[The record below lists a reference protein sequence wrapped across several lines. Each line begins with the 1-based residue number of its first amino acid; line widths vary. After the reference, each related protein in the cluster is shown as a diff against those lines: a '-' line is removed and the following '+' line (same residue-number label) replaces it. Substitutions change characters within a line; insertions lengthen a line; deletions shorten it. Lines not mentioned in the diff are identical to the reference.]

1 MKRNVILRM
10 ILAAMFVAI
19 GVVVPAMFH
28 INGQVFLPLHIPVM
42 LAGLI
47 CGPAFGFAAGL
58 ITPIV
63 LSLTTGMPALYP
75 MAFCMALECAAYGLV
90 CGLLVS
96 RFGGRRSGGGFV
108 LYTLLVLIAAM
119 LTGRVVYAL
128 GSIAFGTLKLSSG
141 ALAPF
146 ISGLT
151 VKALP
156 GIVIQLVL
164 VPSIL
169 FALRSAGLF
178 PLRGGKR

>member
-1 MKRNVILRM
+1 MKHNTILRM
-10 ILAAMFVAI
+10 ILAALFIAI

-42 LAGLI
+42 LAGFI

-63 LSLTTGMPALYP
+63 LSLTTGMPPMYP

-90 CGLLVS
+90 CGLLMS
-96 RFGGRRSGGGFV
+96 RFGFRRSGGVV
-108 LYTLLVLIAAM
+108 LSSLLVLIIAM
-119 LTGRVVYAL
+119 LAGRVVYAL
-128 GSIAFGTLKLSSG
+128 ACVAFGSLRLSAG
-141 ALAPF
+141 ALPPF

-151 VKALP
+151 VTALP

-164 VPSIL
+164 IPSIL
-169 FALRSAGLF
+169 FALYSARLF
-178 PLRGGKR
+178 PLKGKKR